1 MKKLNQMRFEQARQ
15 YMLHQARD
23 LERALF
29 RYEFED
35 GAFTDVLT
43 ELASYQNEDGGF
55 GHGLEPDLRCKESS
69 ALATTRAL
77 EILRLN
83 PDHPE
88 RNEQVISALKYLEH
102 SYMPERSGWD
112 IIPKEA
118 EQSPR
123 AIWWQYG
130 AFKDHWGNPNA
141 DIIAYFI
148 DERELYPL
156 ESLESRIDYAVNY
169 LKQSSDLKEMHEL
182 FCYLRL
188 NERLPREQ
196 ASEIVETLEAFMD
209 NCISREPGSR
219 EGYGATPLSIMDSPN
234 SPYFAKYQELLPL
247 ELDLLIEDQG
257 ADGAWEPNWSWYQY
271 EEVWPLAKEEWK
283 GVLTLNA
290 LRTLRNFER
299 IAGD

>member
-1 MKKLNQMRFEQARQ
+1 MKKLNRMRFEQARQ
-15 YMLHQARD
+15 YMLHQSRN
-23 LERALF
+23 LERSLF
-29 RYEFED
+29 RYDFEN
-35 GAFTDVLT
+35 GAFKDVLT
-43 ELASYQNEDGGF
+43 ELDSYQNEDGGY

-77 EILRLN
+77 EILRLI

-88 RNEQVISALKYLEH
+88 RNERVISALKYLEL
-102 SYMPERSGWD
+102 SYVPERSGWD

-156 ESLESRIDYAVNY
+156 EFLESRIDYAVNY
-169 LKQSSDLKEMHEL
+169 LKQSSDLHEMHEL

-188 NERLPREQ
+188 NERLPKEQ
-196 ASEIVETLEAFMD
+196 ASEIGETLEIFMD
-209 NCISREPGSR
+209 NCISRDPGSR
-219 EGYGATPLSIMDSPN
+219 EGYGATPLSIMDSPD
-234 SPYFAKYQELLPL
+234 SPYFAKYHELLPL
-247 ELDLLIEDQG
+247 ELDVLIGNQG
-257 ADGAWEPNWSWYQY
+257 EDGAWEPNWSWYQY

-283 GVLTLNA
+283 GVLTWNA

-299 IAGD
+299 IEGI

>member
-1 MKKLNQMRFEQARQ
+1 MMKLNEIRWEQARQ
-15 YMLHQARD
+15 YMLQRARS

-29 RYEFED
+29 RYEFEN
-35 GAFTDVLT
+35 GSFTDVLI
-43 ELASYQNEDGGF
+43 ELSSYQNEDGGF

-77 EILRLN
+77 EILRLHPN
-83 PDHPE
+83 HPE
-88 RNEQVISALKYLEH
+88 RNERVLSALQYLEH
-102 SYMPERSGWD
+102 TYVPERSGWD

-156 ESLESRIDYAVNY
+156 ESLDFLVRYALDYLNRT
-169 LKQSSDLKEMHEL
+169 SDLKEMHEL

-188 NERLPREQ
+188 HERLPKEQ
-196 ASEIVETLEAFMD
+196 ASEIREALEAFMD
-209 NCISREPGSR
+209 NCISLDPGSR
-219 EGYGATPLSIMDSPN
+219 EGYGATPLSIMDTPN
-234 SPYFAKYQELLPL
+234 SPYFPKYRALLPA
-247 ELDLLIEDQG
+247 ELDLLIENQG
-257 ADGAWEPNWSWYQY
+257 EDGAWEPNWSWYQF
-271 EEVWPLAKEEWK
+271 EEVWPSAKEEWK
-283 GVLTLNA
+283 GVMTLNA
-290 LRTLRNFER
+290 LRTLRNFDR
-299 IAGD
+299 IEGI